1 MKKKKN
7 KKTSSSLLE
16 RDDDCVLFSSLG
28 SLCRQKLASFQ
39 DKLSCPICKEFF
51 TLPVTL
57 VRCGHTFCGKCLN
70 DYVRTFQDDKKR
82 KCPRCKGPVTH
93 ESDWD
98 NTGEVAVKP
107 NELVEEIVESWKKVL
122 KENTTSGGGGEEI
135 EEANEEK
142 EEEEEEEEVHHHHHH
157 HHHRLPNPIPPP
169 TKYHLLP
176 GSKQAEKTR
185 KTAELRDDLEKK
197 YGFNGKTLRTQTYDQ
212 LKEKYVDFRD
222 RYNTELKLFQ
232 RKPDMESV
240 VKNMESIETSI
251 REEAE
256 AAKKVNKATMF
267 FNPKTKKIKS
277 NEDQNNIATK
287 IDRELMKKLVE
298 QADANMQGRGLQKKQ
313 LVLERIKQEK
323 NVVKE
328 TIEILSDEED
338 EEEEPL
344 PLSQPNLKYVDS
356 EEEEEEEEEEDILR
370 TQDIHS

>member
-1 MKKKKN
+1 MMMMKN

-135 EEANEEK
+135 EEGMAK
-142 EEEEEEEEVHHHHHH
+142 KKKKKKKKKKFIIIIIIIIIIVIGYQIHSP
-157 HHHRLPNPIPPP
+157 LPN
-169 TKYHLLP
+169 TTLP
-176 GSKQAEKTR
+176 GSKQAEKQGNGRVTR
-185 KTAELRDDLEKK
+185 RPREEIRVQRKDVTDA
-197 YGFNGKTLRTQTYDQ
+197 TYDQ
-212 LKEKYVDFRD
+212 LKESTDLEQVQYRAEVIS
-222 RYNTELKLFQ
+222 
-232 RKPDMESV
+232 KPDMESV
-240 VKNMESIETSI
+240 VKNMNQSKHI
-251 REEAE
+251 REEA
-256 AAKKVNKATMF
+256 KAR
-267 FNPKTKKIKS
+267 K
-277 NEDQNNIATK
+277 
-287 IDRELMKKLVE
+287 
-298 QADANMQGRGLQKKQ
+298 
-313 LVLERIKQEK
+313 
-323 NVVKE
+323 
-328 TIEILSDEED
+328 
-338 EEEEPL
+338 
-344 PLSQPNLKYVDS
+344 
-356 EEEEEEEEEEDILR
+356 
-370 TQDIHS
+370 